1 MNGRDGEVLRYL
13 DADVADEAAD
23 FFEKRFGFDIEVK
36 TIEEWL
42 EEFHAPMVVAKRAAS
57 DLGNA
62 YRDILQEMYDN
73 CGLLEDYIERVGDL
87 LAGKRTP

>member
-57 DLGNA
+57 DLTNT
-62 YRDILQEMYDN
+62 YRDILQDMDDHGHVPKPYK
-73 CGLLEDYIERVGDL
+73 ERVDAA
-87 LAGKRTP
+87 LASKRAA